1 MRPDGVEDAG
11 RLWRRLA
18 GGKPTRSGEEGER
31 RMLTLDS
38 ETERLEPKILAPRCL
53 VVDDDTNVRHS
64 IARVVQ
70 ALGLSP
76 LQADSGQAALDLL
89 SREGEVPLVISDVN
103 MPGISG
109 VDLLAELHRR
119 YPDTAVLMLSGVS
132 DVTTA
137 VTCLDRGALDYI
149 AKPALLEEVRARV
162 AKALEKR
169 DLLLQRRFY
178 QRNLEL
184 RVRAQATRIKELFL
198 QGVQTLAHA
207 LEAKDAYTSGHSMR
221 VSRYAAQTAVRLGFT
236 GERLEEIRLGAE
248 LHDIGKIGTR
258 EAVLNKP
265 GPLTDEEFLHIT
277 EHTVLGERI
286 LAPLAREN
294 PTVLQIVRSHHER
307 MDGRGF
313 PDKLPGSAIPFEA
326 RIVCVVDAFDAMTT
340 NRAYRASRSPSEA
353 MEELNRCTGTHFD
366 PDVVEAF
373 QAAHP
378 DLGRLPISV

>member
-1 MRPDGVEDAG
+1 
-11 RLWRRLA
+11 
-18 GGKPTRSGEEGER
+18 
-31 RMLTLDS
+31 ML
-38 ETERLEPKILAPRCL
+38 EQVAAALEPRALAPRCL
-53 VVDDDTNVRHS
+53 VVDDDAPVRS
-64 IARVVQ
+64 AIARVTQ
-70 ALGLSP
+70 LLGLAP
-76 LQADSGQAALDLL
+76 LEAADGAAALRLL
-89 SREGEVPLVISDVN
+89 ADEGEVPLVISDVN

-109 VDLLAELHRR
+109 MELLEEITRR

-132 DVTTA
+132 DVKTA
-137 VTCLDRGALDYI
+137 VACLDKGALDYI

-184 RVRAQATRIKELFL
+184 RVRVQANRIKELFL
-198 QGVQTLAHA
+198 QGVQTLAQA
-207 LEAKDAYTSGHSMR
+207 LEAKDAYTSGHSIR
-221 VSRYAAQTAVRLGFT
+221 VSRYAVQTAVRLGFT
-236 GERLEEIRLGAE
+236 GEKLEEIRLGGE

-277 EHTVLGERI
+277 EHTLLGEKI

-294 PTVLQIVRSHHER
+294 PTVLRIVRNHHER

-313 PDKLPGSAIPFEA
+313 PDRLAGGEIPFEA

-340 NRAYRASRSPSEA
+340 NRAYRASRTPQAA
-353 MEELNRCTGTHFD
+353 MEELERCVGTHFD
-366 PDVVEAF
+366 PDVVRAF
-373 QAAHP
+373 LAAFP
-378 DLGRLPISV
+378 DPGQLPLTV

>member
-1 MRPDGVEDAG
+1 ETDRPRV
-11 RLWRRLA
+11 
-18 GGKPTRSGEEGER
+18 
-31 RMLTLDS
+31 
-38 ETERLEPKILAPRCL
+38 LAPRCL
-53 VVDDDTNVRHS
+53 VVDDDPHVRRS

-70 ALGLSP
+70 ALGLAP
-76 LQADSGQAALDLL
+76 LEAAGGEAALQLL
-89 SREGEVPLVISDVN
+89 ATEGEVPLVISDIN
-103 MPGISG
+103 MPGVSG
-109 VDLLAELHRR
+109 LDLLDELQRS
-119 YPDTAVLMLSGVS
+119 YPETAVLMLSGVS

-137 VTCLDRGALDYI
+137 VMCLDRGALDYI
-149 AKPALLEEVRARV
+149 AKPALVEEVRARV

-169 DLLLQRRFY
+169 ELLLQRRFY

-184 RVRAQATRIKELFL
+184 RVRTQATRIKELFL

-221 VSRYAAQTAVRLGFT
+221 VSRYAARTAVRLGLT

-265 GPLTDEEFLHIT
+265 GPLSEEEFRHIT

-313 PDKLPGSAIPFEA
+313 PDGLAGAVIPFEA

-340 NRAYRASRSPSEA
+340 NRAYRESRGPFEA
-353 MEELNRCTGTHFD
+353 MEELRRCAGSHFD

-378 DLGRLPISV
+378 DAGLLPISV